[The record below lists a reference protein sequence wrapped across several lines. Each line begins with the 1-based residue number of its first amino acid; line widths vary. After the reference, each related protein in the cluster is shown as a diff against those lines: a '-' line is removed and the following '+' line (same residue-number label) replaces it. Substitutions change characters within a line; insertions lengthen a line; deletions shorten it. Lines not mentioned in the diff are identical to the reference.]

1 MFQKWFLH
9 TNEINAF
16 QKSNYTNIEFY
27 THIFIYK
34 HIYIYIYI
42 YIYMCVCVCLYPNA
56 PSGVNTAA
64 PC

>member
-1 MFQKWFLH
+1 MFQKLFLH

-42 YIYMCVCVCLYPNA
+42 YMCVCVFAYIRMRL
-56 PSGVNTAA
+56 AA
-64 PC
+64 